1 MRIAEPQGFPAESVK
16 SAVWLA
22 AGFGLLKYALATLTQ
37 IAMQNAGYDVFRD
50 ELYFIV
56 CGRHL
61 AWGYVDQP
69 PVIPLVARISELLF
83 GLHSLALFRTF
94 ASLAGAAE
102 VAMTG
107 LLAWRM
113 GASRWAQAL
122 AMTGILLA
130 PMAMGTASTFST
142 STFEPVFWMTVALAT
157 IELARL
163 ADRGIRSGRTVALWG
178 VLLGVGAGLGLK

>member
-1 MRIAEPQGFPAESVK
+1 MAA
-16 SAVWLA
+16 AV
-22 AGFGLLKYALATLTQ
+22 GFGLLKYVLSMLGQ
-37 IAMQNAGYDVFRD
+37 ITIQHAGYGIFRD

-83 GLHSLALFRTF
+83 GLQSLALFRTF

-122 AMTGILLA
+122 AMTGDSAGAHGDGA
-130 PMAMGTASTFST
+130 PMRPFLT
-142 STFEPVFWMTVALAT
+142 STFEPVT
-157 IELARL
+157 
-163 ADRGIRSGRTVALWG
+163 SG
-178 VLLGVGAGLGLK
+178 